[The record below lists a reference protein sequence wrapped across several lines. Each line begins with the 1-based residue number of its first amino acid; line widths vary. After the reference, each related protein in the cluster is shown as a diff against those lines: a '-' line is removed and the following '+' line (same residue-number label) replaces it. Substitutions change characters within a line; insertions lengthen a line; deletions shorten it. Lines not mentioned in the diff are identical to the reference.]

1 MSAVDSLTAISIAF
15 AVTIVLLAV
24 LLQFGLID
32 PAYITSFNQEQIEQ
46 YAEQTYGDNV
56 TTINIT
62 GYGEAMIYLDN
73 GTMVSYPGH
82 EDADV
87 SLNVS
92 AGVVG

>member
-1 MSAVDSLTAISIAF
+1 MKPVDSLTVIPITFAIL
-15 AVTIVLLAV
+15 IVLLAV

-32 PAYITSFNQEQIEQ
+32 DADFALNQQQIEQ

-56 TTINIT
+56 TAINIT

-73 GTMVSYPGH
+73 GTMVRYPGH